1 MKRLILSILVCL
13 SALSFFSACGKYEEG
28 NNYSM
33 LSKKLRLCGDWM
45 LYEAT
50 DVNGNV
56 IDSLGYAENLYLN
69 RDGSFKKTATIYDE
83 GRVISST
90 SISGSW
96 RFIYEKESLALIN
109 ASRDINLKYTIV
121 RLSKDELKLRDEQTN
136 QTFYFLPI

>member
-1 MKRLILSILVCL
+1 MKRLFFSSLLSLL
-13 SALSFFSACGKYEEG
+13 MLSFFSACGKYEEG

-50 DVNGNV
+50 DVDGNV

-69 RDGSFKKTATIYDE
+69 RDGSFKKTTTVYED
-83 GRVISST
+83 GRVIST
-90 SISGSW
+90 SNISGSW

-109 ASRDINLKYTIV
+109 ASRNINLKYTIV
-121 RLSKDELKLRDEQTN
+121 RLSKDELKLQDAQTN